1 MRSALR
7 SVVGFGHTIWNWNR
21 EVSVVKTVKIAVALF
36 VAAAL
41 SSCVVAPAG
50 YYDPYA
56 YYPGEHVVYRP
67 APAPPVYVA
76 PAPVVVEPVVP
87 FVFGG
92 IYIHGGHGG
101 YRGGHRR

>member
-41 SSCVVAPAG
+41 SSCVVAPA
-50 YYDPYA
+50 
-56 YYPGEHVVYRP
+56 
-67 APAPPVYVA
+67 
-76 PAPVVVEPVVP
+76 PVVVEPVVP